1 MFLELGKAVA
11 FLLSILSL
19 YWVAISAF
27 FVPGSRWEERLY
39 FAAARVLIAAC
50 VCFASGL
57 LFTWPVKSNPDRD
70 VPLMSTLPVK
80 LFLWGMTGLVVLF
93 AATWYLRCGGP
104 WYGTVNRDCG

>member
-39 FAAARVLIAAC
+39 FALARVLIAAC

-57 LFTWPVKSNPDRD
+57 LFTWPVKTNPDRD
-70 VPLMSTLPVK
+70 VPLLATLPVR
-80 LFLWGMTGLVVLF
+80 LFFWGMACLALLF
-93 AATWYLRCGGP
+93 AAIWYLRCGGP
-104 WYGTVNRDCG
+104 WYGTINRDCG